1 MPLVVPSG
9 LNATPVVGEQLFL
22 QNILGVNAAPATT
35 LYVHLYQASSPPP
48 NPIPNPA
55 QFSSQ
60 TAAGMAGFEQLVA
73 QALSTSYIAGTQ
85 GGPQPVYG
93 NPGSTQVGW
102 QFTAGTGTITATTT
116 APVTF
121 TLGPSASGATIN
133 GYYVTNSPNVND
145 GNSSLY
151 WVEQF
156 TNGNGTAIEFPVSA
170 SGGTIQITLQ
180 LSLVNN

>member
-1 MPLVVPSG
+1 MALVVPSTLG
-9 LNATPVVGEQLFL
+9 STPVVGEQLFL
-22 QNILGVNAAPATT
+22 QNILGVNAAPATI
-35 LYVHLYQASSPPP
+35 LYVHLYSASSQPP
-48 NPIPNPA
+48 NPVPNPA

-60 TAAGMAGFEQLVA
+60 SAGGMSTFEQLV
-73 QALSTSYIAGTQ
+73 STAISDYA
-85 GGPQPVYG
+85 PQPVYG
-93 NPGSTQVGW
+93 TPTSTQVGW

-121 TLGPSASGATIN
+121 TLGTSTSGATIN
-133 GYYVTNSPNVND
+133 GYFVTNSHD
-145 GNSSLY
+145 IASSGASLY

-156 TNGNGTAIEFPVSA
+156 TNATGTAISFPVSA

>member
-48 NPIPNPA
+48 NPVPNPA

-60 TAAGMAGFEQLVA
+60 TANGMSTFENLVSA
-73 QALSTSYIAGTQ
+73 AISSYA
-85 GGPQPVYG
+85 PQPVVG
-93 NPGSTQVGW
+93 PLPTPSGSVGW
-102 QFTAGTGTITATTT
+102 QFSAGTGTITATTT

-133 GYYVTNSPNVND
+133 GYFVTNLQDIGSS
-145 GNSSLY
+145 GASLY